1 MLMSVVRTERM
12 GPTGLASLEWK
23 TAANLVIPPS
33 TISSNTTS
41 ASARPAWG
49 RASLALSSF
58 TMSATRSALAV
69 SSMGRPVSGATGA
82 VGAAV
87 VVVVGCV
94 AVTRGTSFVPPDLP
108 HAAASARTA
117 TNKGSVLKRMN
128 ESQSSLSASMRS
140 SKG

>member
-1 MLMSVVRTERM
+1 MGLLRAEKMWMSVVRTERM
-12 GPTGLASLEWK
+12 GPTGLASLDWN
-23 TAANLVIPPS
+23 TAASLVIPPS

-41 ASARPAWG
+41 ASVRLAWG

-69 SSMGRPVSGATGA
+69 SSIGKPVSGATGA

-94 AVTRGTSFVPPDLP
+94 AVTCGTVLVSDDLL

-117 TNKGSVLKRMN
+117 TNRGSVLR
-128 ESQSSLSASMRS
+128 SM
-140 SKG
+140 